1 MRRRWIVLG
10 VVVVLGAAT
19 AAYFLKPVTGPAR
32 DLTLV
37 GDVARGDYLI
47 RLGGCVACHT
57 NAAAGGAELAG
68 GVGLET
74 AFGTFVPPNITSD
87 PDVGIG
93 RWTVQ
98 QFSDAMSNGMGPQG
112 HLYPTF
118 PYENYTLMSD
128 QEIVDLYAALMAT
141 EPVSTPAGES
151 QVPFPFN
158 IRLAMAGWQNLFF
171 RPARFSPEEGQSEQY
186 NRGKYLAYGPA
197 HCVACHTP
205 RNALG
210 ALEWDK
216 ALTGSPGG
224 TGGRAPALTAA
235 ALTEEGYDVPT
246 LVQTLK
252 DGFTPGFDVLGGSM
266 GEVIA
271 DSTSHW
277 TDEDLTALATYLL
290 TE

>member
-1 MRRRWIVLG
+1 MGKTWWAL
-10 VVVVLGAAT
+10 AALT
-19 AAYFLKPVTGPAR
+19 LVASAAAIFFLRPVTGPER
-32 DLTLV
+32 DLTLA
-37 GDVARGDYLI
+37 GDVARGEYLM

-57 NAAAGGAELAG
+57 DVEGGRAALSGGA
-68 GVGLET
+68 GLVT
-74 AFGTFVPPNITSD
+74 PFGTFVPPNITSD
-87 PDVGIG
+87 PEAGIG
-93 RWTVQ
+93 NWSVQ

-112 HLYPTF
+112 PLYPAF

-141 EPVSTPAGES
+141 APTSEPAAASDI
-151 QVPFPFN
+151 PFPFN
-158 IRLAMAGWQNLFF
+158 IRMAMAGWQNLFF
-171 RPARFSPEEGQSEQY
+171 APARFEPDAGQSADY
-186 NRGKYLAYGPA
+186 NLGKYLAYGPA

-224 TGGRAPALTAA
+224 TGGRAPDITAA
-235 ALTEEGYDVPT
+235 ALVAEGYDVEI

-252 DGFTPGFDVLGGSM
+252 DGFTPSFDVLGGAM
-266 GEVIA
+266 GEVIT

-277 TDEDLTALATYLL
+277 TDADLTALATYLL